1 MSKSL
6 QKYESAFNYHN
17 FNSTIYQQK
26 SHLTA
31 TELDVLFCI
40 LVKTINMKITFLADE
55 LIELGISIDPV
66 QLEESPSIGD
76 YISIVDFIA
85 DEEKETFLKYI
96 ESLNKVSLGT
106 VDGRV
111 WNKQYGENNLQ
122 LSLYFEE
129 LAK

>member
-1 MSKSL
+1 
-6 QKYESAFNYHN
+6 
-17 FNSTIYQQK
+17 
-26 SHLTA
+26 
-31 TELDVLFCI
+31 
-40 LVKTINMKITFLADE
+40 MKITFLADE